1 MYRHGSIISGEDS
14 VYQVQFQNIET
25 TCLCALV
32 LFPWRLEILL
42 FFFFCEHSST
52 DMIRFWAQS
61 WMERDY
67 LVILLSSLS
76 PVYRSLSSSW
86 NHFRVWDGVL
96 VSYGRSLLVMLRWG
110 KRRKLRLERTVHGLQ
125 VVEIQLCFSCGC
137 AIQCVTQWK
146 LC

>member
-1 MYRHGSIISGEDS
+1 
-14 VYQVQFQNIET
+14 
-25 TCLCALV
+25 
-32 LFPWRLEILL
+32 
-42 FFFFCEHSST
+42 
-52 DMIRFWAQS
+52 
-61 WMERDY
+61 MERDY

-76 PVYRSLSSSW
+76 HVDRSLSSSW

-110 KRRKLRLERTVHGLQ
+110 KRRKLRLERTDHGLQ
-125 VVEIQLCFSCGC
+125 VVETQLCFSCGC